1 MRLKTPL
8 SDIMTKSVIVANVNN
23 NLSQILQF
31 FRLYKVQHLPITE
44 GSVLMG
50 ILSINDVMD
59 YLADEMLKNG
69 NCNFD
74 QMNEK
79 FKISSVMTSSPN
91 TLTEKNTVSDAVRLF
106 NEKKYQ
112 SVPIVDGGG
121 GRLVGIVTTNDI
133 IKYLD

>member
-1 MRLKTPL
+1 MKLRTPL
-8 SDIMTKSVIVANVNN
+8 SEIMTTSVIVAHVNN
-23 NLSQILQF
+23 SLSQVMQF

-59 YLADEMLKNG
+59 FLSDEMLKNG

-74 QMNEK
+74 QLNEK
-79 FKISSVMTSSPN
+79 FKITNVMTTLPN
-91 TLTEKNTVSDAVRLF
+91 TLSEKDTVSDAVHLF

-112 SVPIVDGGG
+112 SVPIVDGDG
-121 GRLVGIVTTNDI
+121 GRLIGIVTTNDI